1 MKKVKIGTRGSQLA
15 LYQTNVVA
23 DFLCPRDPGDERHL
37 QIEVEVVIIKTTGDK
52 ILDSPLSKI
61 GDKGLFTKEI
71 EKALLESEIDC
82 AVHSLKDLPTALPVG
97 LEIVAFSEREDVRDA
112 LIAQD
117 GMKLLE
123 LPKGATLAT
132 GSLRRRSQLLHMRSD
147 LNLVDMRGN
156 LNTRLRKL
164 EEEGYAGMMLAYAG
178 IKRLGMADKVTE
190 ILEPDTMLPAVGQGI
205 IAVEARE
212 DDGELKELLRGY
224 NDTNSETAALAERAF
239 LCRLE
244 GGCQVPIGVYTSIQ
258 KKKLTGMVA
267 SLDGETLIKDSVSF
281 DTEDPE
287 KTGTDLAEKLLSLG
301 ADKILDEIRAA
312 SNPQVAAGDRRTD
325 IDE

>member
-1 MKKVKIGTRGSQLA
+1 MNKIRIGTRGSQLA
-15 LYQTNVVA
+15 LYQANLVA
-23 DFLCPRDPGDERHL
+23 GFLRGSSNG
-37 QIEVEVVIIKTTGDK
+37 IEVEIRTIKTTGDK

-71 EKALLESEIDC
+71 ERALLEGEIDC
-82 AVHSLKDLPTALPVG
+82 AVHSLKDLPTQLPDG
-97 LEIVAFSEREDVRDA
+97 LEIAAFSAREDVRDA

-123 LPKGATLAT
+123 LPKGSTVAT

-147 LNLVDMRGN
+147 LNLAEMRGN

-190 ILEPDTMLPAVGQGI
+190 VLDPDTMLPAVGQGI
-205 IAVEARE
+205 IAVEARSG
-212 DDGELKELLRGY
+212 DSGIKDILSGFDNGDSRA
-224 NDTNSETAALAERAF
+224 AALAERDF
-239 LCRLE
+239 LGRLE
-244 GGCQVPIGVYTSIQ
+244 GGCQVPIGVYTSLE
-258 KKKLTGMVA
+258 KRLLTGMVA
-267 SLDGETLIKDSVSF
+267 SLDGEVLIKESVPFERDNPSGKGI
-281 DTEDPE
+281 E
-287 KTGTDLAEKLLSLG
+287 LAERLLSSG

-312 SNPQVAAGDRRTD
+312 SDPRSSSD
-325 IDE
+325 